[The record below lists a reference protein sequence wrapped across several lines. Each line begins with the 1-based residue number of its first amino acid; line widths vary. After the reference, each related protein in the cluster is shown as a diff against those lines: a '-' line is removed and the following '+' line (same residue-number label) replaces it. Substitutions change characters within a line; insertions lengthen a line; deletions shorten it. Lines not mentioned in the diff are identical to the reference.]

1 VTAVDV
7 HTVLVL
13 TGALSNN
20 NAAEGLLLLTTALQ
34 VAARRAGLTS
44 NDLITAMEESGEV
57 NAEVIAQVAAEPST

>member
-1 VTAVDV
+1 MTAVDV

-13 TGALSNN
+13 TAALSNN
-20 NAAEGLLLLTTALQ
+20 NAAEGLALLTTALQ

-44 NDLITAMEESGEV
+44 DDLITAMEESGEV